1 MVIQQLLSVSAASLF
16 GFPGKEHNL
25 LDVHKLWIY
34 ILLVYWM
41 YKTIL
46 LDIYW
51 MYIHKLKKYPMDPA
65 KYLLRK
71 YDWGMITRGC
81 LVPSQTVAMDP

>member
-51 MYIHKLKKYPMDPA
+51 MYIHKLKKIPD
-65 KYLLRK
+65 
-71 YDWGMITRGC
+71 GSSQ
-81 LVPSQTVAMDP
+81 VPSQEVRLGYDN